1 MSQKATPSLS
11 NHTKHMA
18 LWAIA
23 LTALVGLLPFAA
35 VAAPNLAN
43 PMQGGALSGK
53 KLPSPAALS
62 NGTLKVR
69 LQNDHWFLEGR
80 LTGTAWQPSNPRI
93 QQADRLTQQM
103 KLGAAEQAY
112 KAALNANP
120 NDAGAHHGLG
130 KITLL
135 RTTSSNGAIRQN
147 VDVYHQEAVQ
157 HLLTALRLQPNYVD
171 ANVTLAKVYLE
182 ELNRTEDA
190 REYAA
195 NAYQLAPNRS
205 DVLTLVGRMLLE
217 EGQAEEALPLLT
229 KATRVDAR
237 NASAYTYLGKTHAAL
252 GNTQKA
258 LDALN
263 TALWLQPNQAPVHD
277 ALASIYQEQ
286 GNQAAAAS
294 HWQQALTLKPEY
306 TPASVGLAQLYAQRQ
321 DWPLALGV
329 LKNGYHSV
337 LPSWHTQKTDMAMTI
352 GRMALE
358 NRQPHVAQTYFS
370 EVLNSDPNH
379 WEARQGLS
387 RAQLQQAQLAL
398 VDAQAYGGDILTR
411 EQSLATLQQALKTDR
426 TNVQAKLVQT
436 KVRGSARSLHDIPA
450 DESMAVM
457 EDLSYSVTDSL
468 AQGEVWTARFDP
480 MRAERSFAAAVQSP
494 VKPDDQIKVGD
505 MLLTLGQPEF
515 ATQAFQRAA
524 NSPDPIIQNAAKQG
538 LKLAR
543 QQEQRALQALRYA
556 QLGHAK
562 DVKPP
567 EQWLEEALQ
576 ANQRLA
582 DAHYLLAAMYEHPSK
597 NESAKTTEAI
607 RHYHAFVAL
616 SPTHPQAAQAER
628 RIARLVSHVLKA
640 EAKLN
645 RPQSNS

>member
-1 MSQKATPSLS
+1 MSQKANTSLAS
-11 NHTKHMA
+11 NPKHRA
-18 LWAIA
+18 LWAIV

-43 PMQGGALSGK
+43 PMQGSTFSGK
-53 KLPSPAALS
+53 KLPSPAVLS

-69 LQNDHWFLEGR
+69 LQNDRWFLEGR
-80 LTGTAWQPSNPRI
+80 LTGNSWYPSNPRI
-93 QQADRLTQQM
+93 RQADALTQQM
-103 KLGAAEQAY
+103 KLGVAEQQY
-112 KAALNANP
+112 QTALKANP

-130 KITLL
+130 QTTFL
-135 RTTSSNGAIRQN
+135 RTTSSNGAIRQA
-147 VDVYHQEAVQ
+147 VDNYHEEAVQ

-171 ANVTLAKVYLE
+171 ANVTLAKVYLD
-182 ELNRTEDA
+182 ELNRKEDA

-217 EGQAEEALPLLT
+217 DGQAEEALPLLS

-237 NASAYTYLGKTHAAL
+237 NASAHTYLGKAHHAL

-263 TALWLQPNQAPVHD
+263 TALWLQPHQAPVHD
-277 ALASIYQEQ
+277 VLANIYKQQ
-286 GNQAAAAS
+286 GNQAAAVS
-294 HWQQALTLKPEY
+294 HWQQALEIKPEY
-306 TPASVGLAQLYAQRQ
+306 TEASVGLAELYAQRQ

-337 LPSWHTQKTDMAMTI
+337 LPSWYTQKTDMAMTI

-358 NRQPHVAQTYFS
+358 NRQPQVAQTYFQ
-370 EVLNSDPNH
+370 EVLNSNPNH

-387 RAQLQQAQLAL
+387 QAQLQQAQLAL

-436 KVRGSARSLHDIPA
+436 KVRGSARHLDDISA
-450 DESMAVM
+450 EESQLVM
-457 EDLSYSVTDSL
+457 DDLSYSVTDSL
-468 AQGEVWTARFDP
+468 AQGELWTARFDP

-494 VKPDDQIKVGD
+494 IKPEDQIKVGD

-515 ATQAFQRAA
+515 AKQAFQRAA
-524 NSPDPIIQNAAKQG
+524 KSPDPMIQSGAKQG
-538 LKLAR
+538 LKLAA

-556 QLGHAK
+556 QQDQSN

-576 ANQRLA
+576 ANQRLPE
-582 DAHYLLAAMYEHPSK
+582 AHYLLAQLCEHQQEAAPEKVSK
-597 NESAKTTEAI
+597 AI
-607 RHYHAFVAL
+607 RHYHAFMAL
-616 SPTHPQAAQAER
+616 APTSPQASQAEQ
-628 RIARLVSHVLKA
+628 RIARLVSQVLKA
-640 EAKLN
+640 EAKVSTN
-645 RPQSNS
+645 QSRS